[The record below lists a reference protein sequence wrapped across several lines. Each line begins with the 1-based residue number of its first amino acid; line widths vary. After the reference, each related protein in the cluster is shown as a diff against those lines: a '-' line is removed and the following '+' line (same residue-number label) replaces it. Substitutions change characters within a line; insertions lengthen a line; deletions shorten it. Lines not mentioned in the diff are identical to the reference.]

1 MALLRVVADRTDG
14 VTLAEAAR
22 AVDLT
27 PSTALRQL
35 RSLESAGFA
44 RRNDD
49 GQYVPGPELL
59 RIARALSSEVLL
71 PRLAEPILQGLA
83 HTTGESAYLAEAADA
98 RFAVYSA
105 MHPGLH
111 AVRHVS
117 WLGQRVPRRATAVG
131 AALAGRVDADG
142 TVARS
147 DAVEAGVMAVSAP
160 VFDATGAV
168 VAAVSVVGPAYRVSR
183 NEPAIRAAVAEAAS
197 SLSA

>member
-183 NEPAIRAAVAEAAS
+183 NEPAIRSAVAEAAS